1 MSLTPCPAR
10 VGFGAGCHDAQPLE
24 NHATPV
30 PGLLSKIQGK
40 VDQVP
45 IDEAAQAYIQKTS
58 IVGLSLT
65 SITSK
70 NAEAERASKVSS
82 GQSDKKRSPDEAN

>member
-10 VGFGAGCHDAQPLE
+10 VDFGAGCQDAQPLE

-40 VDQVP
+40 VDLVP

-58 IVGLSLT
+58 IVGLFPHEHHVHERGGREGLKSQLR
-65 SITSK
+65 SI
-70 NAEAERASKVSS
+70 
-82 GQSDKKRSPDEAN
+82 G

>member
-10 VGFGAGCHDAQPLE
+10 VDFGAGCHDAQLLE
-24 NHATPV
+24 KHATPV
-30 PGLLSKIQGK
+30 PGLLAKIQGK

-58 IVGLSLT
+58 IVGLSPHEHHVQERGGREGLKSQLR
-65 SITSK
+65 SI
-70 NAEAERASKVSS
+70 
-82 GQSDKKRSPDEAN
+82 G